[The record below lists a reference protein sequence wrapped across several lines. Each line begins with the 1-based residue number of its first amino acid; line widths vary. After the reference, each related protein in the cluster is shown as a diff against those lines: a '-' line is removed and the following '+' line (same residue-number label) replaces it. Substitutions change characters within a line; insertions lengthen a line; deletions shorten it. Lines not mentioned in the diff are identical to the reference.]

1 MASDPAR
8 KLFAGGVS
16 LQHWT
21 GAPGDGSAAQMKR
34 SVMVDC
40 GWGRLIFGQ
49 TFDDPIEVGEA
60 LKAEAAGKR
69 DVAFYVRDAHVVLA
83 TDPQSLFLDPSHS
96 YRLDLDILDAD
107 TASPGIDIRSAGAGD
122 DRAINTLY
130 LARSMVT
137 LPVGYCGALD
147 PDGAVTVLVACVG
160 EDIVGVVMGVDHRI
174 AFDDPDNGAS
184 LWALAV
190 HPQAELPGV
199 GRGLVIALAAHF
211 KERGRSFMDLSVLHD
226 NVQATSLYEK
236 MGFVRV
242 PVYCMKRKNPINEKL
257 FIGPAQQGSLNIY
270 AQIIVDEA
278 RRRGIGVEIEDTQ
291 AGLFTLS
298 LGGRSISCRES
309 LSDFTSA
316 VALSRCDDKALTR
329 RLLAAAGLNVPDQIE
344 AGNDAATARFLAK
357 HGRVVVKPARGEQG
371 RGISV
376 DLSGTKEVRKAVQ
389 NARAHCDDVLIEQY
403 VPGQDLRVIVINGEV
418 VAAAIR
424 RPPLVRGDGEHT
436 VIELIEKQSRRRAAA
451 TDGESSIPL
460 DEETER
466 TVLAAG
472 HQMLD
477 VPEKGKKLA
486 VRKTAN
492 LHSGGTIHDVT
503 ASLHPII
510 ARAAL
515 DAAKI
520 LRIPVVGLDFMVKEV
535 SYPDY
540 VIIEANERPG
550 LANHEPQPTAE
561 RFIDLLFPETRS
573 DTQREKGQRKWT

>member
-1 MASDPAR
+1 MTSDPAGNQV
-8 KLFAGGVS
+8 AGGVS
-16 LQHWT
+16 LQHWA
-21 GAPGDGSAAQMKR
+21 GAPGDIASANMKR

-49 TFDDPIEVGEA
+49 TFDDPVDVGDA
-60 LKAEAAGKR
+60 LKDEAAGKR
-69 DVAFYVRDAHVVLA
+69 DVAFYVRDVQVVLA
-83 TDPQSLFLDPSHS
+83 TDPQSLFLDPSLS
-96 YRLDLDILDAD
+96 YRLDLDAFDAN
-107 TASPGIDIRSAGAGD
+107 TAPAGVEIRPARAGD

-137 LPVGYCGALD
+137 LPEGYCGALD

-160 EDIVGVVMGVDHRI
+160 ADIVGVVMGVDHRI

-199 GRGLVIALAAHF
+199 GRGLVVALAARF
-211 KERGRSFMDLSVLHD
+211 KARGRSFMDLSVLHG
-226 NVQATSLYEK
+226 NVEAMSLYEK
-236 MGFVRV
+236 IGFVRV

-257 FIGPAQQGSLNIY
+257 FIGPGQQGALNIY

-278 RRRGIGVEIEDTQ
+278 RRRGISVEIEDTR

-316 VALSRCDDKALTR
+316 VALIRCDDKALTR
-329 RLLAAAGLNVPDQIE
+329 RLLKAAGLNVPDQIQ
-344 AGNDAATARFLAK
+344 AGDDAATARFLAK

-376 DLSGTKEVRKAVQ
+376 DLSRADEVRKAVQ
-389 NARAHCDDVLIEQY
+389 NARAYCDDVLIERY
-403 VPGQDLRVIVINGEV
+403 IPGRDLRVIVINGEV

-424 RPPLVRGDGEHT
+424 RPPLVRGDGKHT

-451 TDGESSIPL
+451 TDGESRIPL
-460 DEETER
+460 DMETER
-466 TVLAAG
+466 TVLATG

-477 VPEKGKKLA
+477 VLEAGEKLA

-510 ARAAL
+510 ARAAM

-520 LRIPVVGLDFMVKEV
+520 LKIPVVGLDFIVEEV

-561 RFIDLLFPETRS
+561 RFIDLLFPETRR
-573 DTQREKGQRKWT
+573 DTEREKRRRKWT